1 MTASAE
7 RCHSLGI
14 SVKLPSGALPGW
26 AINRRVCRNE
36 ERIDGSNGIRQSEVL
51 TKEMYDKAMNRLQ
64 AAGQGEPKG
73 RTFHVCS
80 GSGDKLSVF
89 EVWNSSGD
97 FEAFGAVLMP
107 MSASIRVS
115 PR

>member
-1 MTASAE
+1 MAVTVLVTPKS
-7 RCHSLGI
+7 
-14 SVKLPSGALPGW
+14 
-26 AINRRVCRNE
+26 
-36 ERIDGSNGIRQSEVL
+36 L

-89 EVWNSSGD
+89 EVWNSSAD

-107 MSASIRVS
+107 ILADVGIDPGQPKIDPVVIH
-115 PR
+115 